1 MSARRFVAGIIVVA
15 ALLAG
20 ATARAADDEV
30 AIVVQDAAPM
40 RAAARDAEKAHTLL
54 WQGEALEVRNEA
66 GDWLQVYDHRRERG
80 GFVLAS
86 QVRRY
91 RLAPETAPELLAILR
106 FLRETPGSEALG
118 LGYAAAYVQAA
129 PGAVLRS
136 ADGIE
141 AIEALGLFADRLAR
155 RASAAGAVSKEV
167 QQRLSA
173 HLDVAARY
181 GVRLD
186 SLEGDGRVR
195 FCYDGEAFRRVLALE
210 ASPAQKARAT
220 LALSRPECEPA
231 EAAKRIERL
240 AESAAMLQAVDA
252 APLPAPL
259 KARFL
264 LRRSRVVAT
273 VAFHSAR
280 RGENASEL
288 LEAGRGDLA
297 LVRRRELSDADARAY
312 DEAALRVNA
321 SRWAAAP
328 TPAVSPM
335 SNRPMLLAKA
345 GEDGQTCLALVDAKH
360 DANSPLARRCTY
372 GQAWLAAAT
381 TNAEGNAVAVA
392 IQQTD
397 AWRELWIFR
406 KAGGKWDVR
415 ILPPA
420 ATAPGAGSAEFAGW
434 IPGGTQMLVAREAS
448 GETGVQRAFEVVR
461 TDTLATV
468 KKSSQPATLAAF
480 RKWQDPAW
488 KRETLLLR

>member
-1 MSARRFVAGIIVVA
+1 MNGRRVAC
-15 ALLAG
+15 ALLLLAATLFA
-20 ATARAADDEV
+20 ATARAADEEV

-40 RAAARDAEKAHTLL
+40 RAGAREAEKAHTLL
-54 WQGEALEVRNEA
+54 WQGEALEVRNEV

-86 QVRRY
+86 HVRRY
-91 RLAPETAPELLAILR
+91 RLVAETAPELLAILR

-129 PGAVLRS
+129 PGTVLRS

-155 RASAAGAVSKEV
+155 RASTTAALSKEA

-186 SLEGDGRVR
+186 SVDGDGRVR
-195 FCYDGEAFRRVLALE
+195 FCYDGEAFRRVLALDS
-210 ASPAQKARAT
+210 SPAQKARAA

-231 EAAKRIERL
+231 GAAKRIERL
-240 AESAAMLQAVDA
+240 AESAALLQAVDA
-252 APLPAPL
+252 APLGAPL

-273 VAFHSAR
+273 VAFHAAR

-288 LEAGRGDLA
+288 LEAARGDLA
-297 LVRRRELSDADARAY
+297 LVRRRDLSDADARAY

-328 TPAVSPM
+328 APALAPV
-335 SNRPMLLAKA
+335 SNRPTLVAKP
-345 GEDGQTCLALVDAKH
+345 GEDGQTCLLLVDAKH
-360 DANSPLARRCTY
+360 DVANPLARRCTY
-372 GQAWLAAAT
+372 GQAWLAAAS

-397 AWRELWIFR
+397 AWRELWLFR

-448 GETGVQRAFEVVR
+448 GENGVQRAFEVVR

-468 KKSSQPATLAAF
+468 KKSSQPANLLAF